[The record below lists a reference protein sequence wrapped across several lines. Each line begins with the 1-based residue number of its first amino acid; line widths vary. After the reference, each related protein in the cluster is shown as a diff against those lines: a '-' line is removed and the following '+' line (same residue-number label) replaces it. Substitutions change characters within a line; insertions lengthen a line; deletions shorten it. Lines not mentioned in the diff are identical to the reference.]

1 MCFDHAVDSVCNACG
16 AGICSSCKAAWKEER
31 AGCFVCQKT
40 SERSDWTFETFTQD
54 DLKEA
59 VAGIEAKLSRGLL
72 QAKEQAV
79 QGVVE
84 EDYII
89 VQNL

>member
-1 MCFDHAVDSVCNACG
+1 
-16 AGICSSCKAAWKEER
+16 
-31 AGCFVCQKT
+31 VCQKT